1 MGRLIEIMIKGLR
14 FPHPDPLLG
23 TPIDFRLVG
32 KERIGSCRDRQ
43 LFLQRDYL
51 IISEKHIILMLTRAI
66 GFSRLKGN
74 EIIHPN
80 IEQQC

>member
-23 TPIDFRLVG
+23 TSIDF
-32 KERIGSCRDRQ
+32 GSWGRRGLKVAETDNC
-43 LFLQRDYL
+43 FSRDYL
-51 IISEKHIILMLTRAI
+51 IISEKHTILMLTRAI
-66 GFSRLKGN
+66 GFNRLKAN